1 MRAHNNNNNNT
12 ATARE
17 NRAPNEICVRRSLK
31 EQKNLNSFFAVMFGL
46 SNSAVRRLY
55 KTWEVRATAQV
66 NWRPLQMFTL
76 FGLFQRIPS
85 KTKRIYCSYERL
97 MVSVIL

>member
-1 MRAHNNNNNNT
+1 
-12 ATARE
+12 
-17 NRAPNEICVRRSLK
+17 
-31 EQKNLNSFFAVMFGL
+31 MFGL

-55 KTWEVRATAQV
+55 KTWEVRATARV
-66 NWRPLQMFTL
+66 NWCPLQMFTL

-97 MVSVIL
+97 MVNTSYMNRPPCSFPAL

>member
-1 MRAHNNNNNNT
+1 MRARSNNNA
-12 ATARE
+12 ATANE
-17 NRAPNEICVRRSLK
+17 SRAPDEICVRRSLK

-46 SNSAVRRLY
+46 SNSAARRLY
-55 KTWEVRATAQV
+55 KTWEVRATAHV
-66 NWRPLQMFTL
+66 NWCPLQMFTL

-97 MVSVIL
+97 MVKASL

>member
-1 MRAHNNNNNNT
+1 
-12 ATARE
+12 
-17 NRAPNEICVRRSLK
+17 
-31 EQKNLNSFFAVMFGL
+31 MFGL

-55 KTWEVRATAQV
+55 KTWEVRATAHV
-66 NWRPLQMFTL
+66 NWCPLQVFTR

-97 MVSVIL
+97 MVNASYSEYASLQLSSAVTLLCCSS